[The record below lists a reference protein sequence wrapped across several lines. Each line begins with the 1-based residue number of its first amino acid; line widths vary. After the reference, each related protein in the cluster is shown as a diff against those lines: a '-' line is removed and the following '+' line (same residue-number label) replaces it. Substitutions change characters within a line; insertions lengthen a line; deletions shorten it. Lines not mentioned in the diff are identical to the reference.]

1 MGNSNLYAT
10 GTDTKNLI
18 NDNWSLTSQP
28 EVSFQWEEK
37 SVGFMD
43 DRRDFILVTPTHEE
57 PNYFSLYGQDFLHH
71 IYVKID
77 VYTYQNLEHHENIVN
92 ELVSIIKANIRREN
106 YVDLILQQSDHD
118 NDTLRNMFR
127 HSFIIRY
134 RKLNP

>member
-57 PNYFSLYGQDFLHH
+57 PNYLVCM
-71 IYVKID
+71 VKI
-77 VYTYQNLEHHENIVN
+77 
-92 ELVSIIKANIRREN
+92 
-106 YVDLILQQSDHD
+106 
-118 NDTLRNMFR
+118 
-127 HSFIIRY
+127 SFIIFMS
-134 RKLNP
+134 K